1 MAALDHSPYMSYNLY
16 MANSEARKLTALRIK
31 PSAMHQAR
39 IAAVTEKRTLGMWL
53 EEAIQEK
60 IEREGQSKGES

>member
-1 MAALDHSPYMSYNLY
+1 MLYTVYMHEP
-16 MANSEARKLTALRIK
+16 EARKLTALRIK

-39 IAAVTEKRTLGMWL
+39 IAAVTEKKTLGMWL

-60 IEREGQSKGES
+60 IEREKGEANVTTSDS